1 MRWKKRT
8 KKRGDRT
15 RMIYSLLNKPD
26 HKFTPS
32 GTPYINTYQEEIKDG
47 RMTLTKTGQT
57 NVYERIQADLES
69 CKIENILHA
78 VAMGD
83 LNALNQREATYC
95 DATTMPK
102 NLMEAQNL
110 VLRMK
115 DEFYKMPMEVRK
127 EFGNSPDTYVE
138 EMGTKEFFE
147 KMAPYNEK
155 IAAISKEKSMK
166 EYEKKVAE
174 GAKLNIDIERE
185 TMRQKGATTNEQK

>member
-1 MRWKKRT
+1 
-8 KKRGDRT
+8 
-15 RMIYSLLNKPD
+15 MIYSILNRPPKK
-26 HKFTPS
+26 HTPE
-32 GTPYINTYQEEIKDG
+32 GTRYINTYQEEVKKG
-47 RMTLTKTGQT
+47 RITLIKTGET
-57 NVYERIQADLES
+57 CVYDRIQADAES

-102 NLMEAQNL
+102 SLMEAQNL
-110 VLRMK
+110 VIRLK
-115 DEFYKMPMEVRK
+115 DEFYQMPLEVRK
-127 EFGNSPDTYVE
+127 EFGNSPEEYVE
-138 EMGTKEFFE
+138 QMGTKEFME

-185 TMRQKGATTNEQK
+185 VARQKTAEGGKAE